1 MMDATALGSSVGV
14 VFGGCIRGYDRVM
27 TGGRASAPLGFDLL
41 FCGALLAF
49 GVSVTTRADL
59 ANGTIVDTLL
69 LPAVVLPVLVSRR
82 WPLFAPVALF
92 VGAVISAVPT

>member
-1 MMDATALGSSVGV
+1 MP
-14 VFGGCIRGYDRVM
+14 RYDRVM
-27 TGGRASAPLGFDLL
+27 TGAERGPRWGFDLA

-69 LPAVVLPVLVSRR
+69 LPAVVLPVLVRAAVAVSRHGR
-82 WPLFAPVALF
+82 AVRRG
-92 VGAVISAVPT
+92 GASAAFRRSISSASASRSRPRC